1 MTENERGTHSTPEQA
16 LEALS
21 QGRAIAVDAL
31 DGPELLQALMF
42 HYNKYRGIKAFLLD
56 INADPVAFK
65 GISYFLVASSPDNER
80 SDAEAI
86 RDLKDWIVKKLA
98 ELNNPNITLV
108 ISCPASKLYQF
119 ADVIDRATPPLAN
132 IDFAPLHEFDE
143 VIADARFTYDIMRLE
158 SRTIEQLENDK
169 D

>member
-1 MTENERGTHSTPEQA
+1 MPDEHPADSSQA
-16 LEALS
+16 LAALS
-21 QGRAIAVDAL
+21 EARAIAVDAL
-31 DGPELLQALMF
+31 DGEALIQALMF

-56 INADPVAFK
+56 SNHAPVAFK
-65 GISYFLVASSPDNER
+65 GISYFLVAMSPDTDH
-80 SDAEAI
+80 SDKDAI
-86 RDLKDWIVKKLA
+86 DKLKDWIIKKLA

-132 IDFAPLHEFDE
+132 IDFAPLHEFEE
-143 VIADARFTYDIMRLE
+143 VLADARLTYDIMQIE
-158 SRTIEQLENDK
+158 SRTIEQLEDGTK